1 MYTEWRLRDLED
13 ATKEATRR
21 LHEIDSLRSD
31 VGRLEC
37 ALRDSRA
44 EVDGLRAQLE
54 TMQDAVIQLQQR
66 ALEAATA

>member
-1 MYTEWRLRDLED
+1 MLLEWRLKDVED
-13 ATKEATRR
+13 TANEAKRR
-21 LHEIDSLRSD
+21 LWEIDSLRSD

-37 ALRDSRA
+37 ALRESRA

-66 ALEAATA
+66 ALEATA